1 MAGNE
6 TEADSGTEETLFLH
20 TDNTSVSQWE
30 MKQEELCV
38 FGQGGQAAVTEINS
52 LHNACLSPTE
62 SEHNIQPCGLA
73 HCKSIFLA
81 NLRRTMTVPSITENE
96 RT

>member
-6 TEADSGTEETLFLH
+6 PEADSGTEETLFLH
-20 TDNTSVSQWE
+20 TDNMSVSQWE

-38 FGQGGQAAVTEINS
+38 SGQCWWTVICHKT

-62 SEHNIQPCGLA
+62 VNTIISPVN
-73 HCKSIFLA
+73 
-81 NLRRTMTVPSITENE
+81 
-96 RT
+96 